1 MCGQRSDFDT
11 RPDPP
16 LPLRGKPFD
25 TKLRALSENFVAMD
39 VAAIKRMPLGRFDM
53 KTYGPGQGRG
63 MDYILSG
70 QLTESWQ
77 RRHNMRRTT
86 LRIDRSALMQTTA
99 GFGKNYGKL
108 RFHQR

>member
-53 KTYGPGQGRG
+53 KTYDRGEAWTIFCPVSLQNPG
-63 MDYILSG
+63 SG
-70 QLTESWQ
+70 G
-77 RRHNMRRTT
+77 TT
-86 LRIDRSALMQTTA
+86 
-99 GFGKNYGKL
+99 
-108 RFHQR
+108 